1 LTTHLTLLRSALRYL
16 PAIVF
21 FFVALINLAT
31 LTWGYYWDGITF
43 ALQIEK
49 VAQGEARVALLFH
62 QNHLLYNALGHLAYR
77 ALNVAGLSVRALYL
91 LQVANALIGA
101 GAVLVFF
108 RTALRAT
115 GSLYATLVCTA
126 FLAFSAAWWKIST
139 DVNAYIAT
147 ILLVLVCATNLLGMK
162 PRWFVAGLA
171 LAGAMLI
178 HQLASLFYPA
188 ALAAVFLSRGIER
201 KLRFA
206 VWLSA
211 TAWTPVL
218 VSYYTCAYLLHG
230 IARPVDLL
238 KWAISNPSLKPVSS
252 NPLGGILLLPKTN
265 FDAILGHN
273 FGLFRQQ
280 GEWIEITI
288 VIAAII
294 VSLVFLLMVKRK
306 VDVLRAARTLR
317 QYASEMTEAQKQI
330 TLTVLPWIAAYAS
343 FLLFWGPLIYFRAFY
358 APAISLALG
367 LVLSNYHGITRKRP
381 SGAAALAVVAFALFN
396 LGFYI
401 GPNMRATSNARVAAA
416 RDAGKL
422 WDQRTVVYCKG
433 RTEAD
438 TTFEYFNPTT
448 HWHNLSRISL
458 DELDREIARTDDQ
471 GGSVWLN
478 RNAVFDIDPEWLGRH
493 SSNERIEVDSPN
505 DPALYVRVSPER

>member
-1 LTTHLTLLRSALRYL
+1 
-16 PAIVF
+16 
-21 FFVALINLAT
+21 
-31 LTWGYYWDGITF
+31 
-43 ALQIEK
+43 LQIEK

-77 ALNVAGLSVRALYL
+77 ALNLAGLSVRALHL
-91 LQVANALIGA
+91 LQIANALIGA
-101 GAVLVFF
+101 GAVLIFF

-147 ILLVLVCATNLLGMK
+147 ILLILVCANNLLGMK
-162 PRWFVAGLA
+162 PRWFVAGPA
-171 LAGAMLI
+171 LAGAVLI

-188 ALAAVFLSRGIER
+188 ALAAVFLSRNIER
-201 KLRFA
+201 KVRFA
-206 VWLSA
+206 AWLSA

-218 VSYYTCAYLLHG
+218 VSYYACAYLLHG

-273 FGLFRQQ
+273 LGLFRRQS
-280 GEWIEITI
+280 EWIEIAI

-294 VSLVFLLMVKRK
+294 VFLVFLLTVKRK

-317 QYASEMTEAQKQI
+317 HYASEMTEGRRQI
-330 TLTVLPWIAAYAS
+330 AVMLVVWIGAYAL

-358 APAISLALG
+358 VPAISLALG
-367 LVLSNYHGITRKRP
+367 LFLSNYHGITRNKP
-381 SGAAALAVVAFALFN
+381 SGAAALAVAAFALLN

-401 GPNMRATSNARVAAA
+401 GPNMRANSNTRVAAA
-416 RDAGKL
+416 RDAAKL
-422 WDQRTVVYCKG
+422 WDERTVVYSK
-433 RTEAD
+433 AALK
-438 TTFEYFNPTT
+438 PT
-448 HWHNLSRISL
+448 L
-458 DELDREIARTDDQ
+458 
-471 GGSVWLN
+471 
-478 RNAVFDIDPEWLGRH
+478 H
-493 SSNERIEVDSPN
+493 SSTSIR
-505 DPALYVRVSPER
+505 